1 MRWILI
7 ILFFY
12 ALFTFF
18 RLWLRRVG
26 FTIYQQARTASG
38 QTRQDPQRGQS
49 AGGRNAA
56 GRNAAGRNAGGRNAG
71 GGFRRGKPNLDT
83 IEEAEF
89 EDITDNRSES
99 KSGPTA

>member
-1 MRWILI
+1 MRWILF

-18 RLWLRRVG
+18 RLWLRRLG
-26 FTIYQQARTASG
+26 FTMYHQARAASG
-38 QTRQDPQRGQS
+38 QTRHDPRRGPS
-49 AGGRNAA
+49 
-56 GRNAAGRNAGGRNAG
+56 AGGRNAG

-89 EDITDNRSES
+89 EDITDNKSES

>member
-1 MRWILI
+1 MRWILF

-18 RLWLRRVG
+18 RLWLRRLG
-26 FTIYQQARTASG
+26 FTMYQQARAASG
-38 QTRQDPQRGQS
+38 QTRHDPRRGQS
-49 AGGRNAA
+49 AG
-56 GRNAAGRNAGGRNAG
+56 GRNAGGRNAG

-89 EDITDNRSES
+89 EDITDNKSES